1 MSIFDTI
8 APPAKELLG
17 MIARYAPD
25 NIAPYAKL
33 VQGVGD
39 VFADGEVD
47 EGELVQF
54 AKDCMTL
61 ASDAQMKEEL
71 K

>member
-1 MSIFDTI
+1 MSMLDTI

-17 MIARYAPD
+17 LIASHAPG

-33 VQGVGD
+33 VEGV
-39 VFADGEVD
+39 AEALAAGET
-47 EGELVQF
+47 EEALVMF

>member
-1 MSIFDTI
+1 MSILETI

-17 MIARYAPD
+17 LIASHAPD
-25 NIAPYAKL
+25 NIAPYARL
-33 VQGVGD
+33 VQGVGE
-39 VFADGEVD
+39 ALSDGQVSE
-47 EGELVQF
+47 EELVSF